1 MRIGKTMKNGVF
13 LHLGGWS
20 PGIMGKWQ
28 AICRGGR
35 KGLMPEPLTD
45 ASLLERF
52 VSRREEAA
60 FVALVER
67 HGPRVQRI
75 CRRILR
81 NEHDVE
87 DVFQAT
93 FLVLARRAAGIAWRD
108 SVGGWLGAVAHR
120 LALGARSDVTRQ
132 RRRETSM
139 TSLLG
144 DSPAGHADL
153 GIGLAESDQSL
164 VDPCALLERAEAGRL
179 LKDELLQLPEKYRSP
194 VVLCYLEGLTHEE
207 AAVELGCPTGSM
219 SRRLER
225 AQAILRRRLIHRGL
239 SFAVGLVAVTIA
251 FFSVW
256 SICRDHGQSAAAL
269 RQAMASL
276 APLSERG
283 AGIED
288 VIARIDRGETDHDHD
303 RIIALTQRA
312 IRVAE
317 EIAPYEPGKEP
328 EQWRR
333 YLSEMRVSSALL
345 AQATTEND
353 RPSMLWAARRLNAA
367 CLGCHQVFC
376 LSGDRSGSGTGFV
389 LPRGEPA
396 SLPGAR
402 SRFSGLILRETTV
415 QPARRLGPEMITVS
429 AVALFMP

>member
-1 MRIGKTMKNGVF
+1 M
-13 LHLGGWS
+13 
-20 PGIMGKWQ
+20 
-28 AICRGGR
+28 
-35 KGLMPEPLTD
+35 MPDPLTD
-45 ASLLERF
+45 AILLERF

-87 DVFQAT
+87 DVFQTT
-93 FLVLARRAAGIAWRD
+93 FLVLARRASVIVWHE

-120 LALGARSDVTRQ
+120 LALGARSDLTRQ
-132 RRRETSM
+132 SRRETPM

-144 DSPAGHADL
+144 DSPGGRLDAANA
-153 GIGLAESDQSL
+153 LAESNHPLAD
-164 VDPCALLERAEAGRL
+164 AYAEIERAEAGRL
-179 LKDELLQLPEKYRSP
+179 LNDELLQLPEKYRSP
-194 VVLCYLEGLTHEE
+194 VVLCYLEGRTHEE

-219 SRRLER
+219 SRRLKR

-239 SFAVGLVAVTIA
+239 SVVVGLIAAAIA

-256 SICRDHGQSAAAL
+256 SICRESGDRAAAL

-276 APLSERG
+276 EPLSDRG
-283 AGIED
+283 LGIED
-288 VIARIDRGETDHDHD
+288 VIARIDRGESDRDRD

-317 EIAPYEPGKEP
+317 EIEPYEPGKEP
-328 EQWRR
+328 EQWRK
-333 YLSEMRVSSALL
+333 YLSELRISSTLL
-345 AQATTEND
+345 ARATTEND
-353 RPSMLWAARRLNAA
+353 RSSMRAAARRLNAA

-376 LSGDRSGSGTGFV
+376 VSAGRSASDTGFILPRAEPAGLSGAQ
-389 LPRGEPA
+389 P
-396 SLPGAR
+396 
-402 SRFSGLILRETTV
+402 RFSGLILRETTV
-415 QPARRLGPEMITVS
+415 QPTRRLGPEMIGVS
-429 AVALFMP
+429 AVALFTP